1 MGLIK
6 EIVTHYT
13 NLLRGLYDADEVDT
27 DSLTPIYD
35 QLEREWVHKYG
46 STPIG

>member
-6 EIVTHYT
+6 EIAIHYA
-13 NLLRGLYDADEVDT
+13 NLLRGLYDNDEVDT

-35 QLEREWVHKYG
+35 QLEREWVRKYG
-46 STPIG
+46 TTPIG